1 MANVLRGEI
10 DWTVGENLHTLRLSL
25 EDLKSLQQ
33 NLNIP
38 TLKWQEKIQDRDLGM
53 VEIDAILTL
62 ALRRGDATHFR
73 RPSDVAA
80 VLEEAGF
87 FSSLQAAINVLV
99 ESLRDPVDRKKEQEE
114 KDATPLQ

>member
-10 DWTVGENLHTLRLSL
+10 DWTVGDDLHTLRLSL

-33 NLNIP
+33 ALNIP
-38 TLKWQEKIQDRDLGM
+38 TLKWQEKIQERDLGM

-62 ALRRGDATHFR
+62 ALRRGAPAHFR
-73 RPSDVAA
+73 KPVDVAA

-87 FSSLQAAINVLV
+87 FASLQAAINVLV
-99 ESLRDPVDRKKEQEE
+99 ESLRDPVDRKREQEE
-114 KDATPLQ
+114 KDAPLQ